1 MTTPIPKKAS
11 KPKMLPYRMGG
22 PIDYAALEFDAC
34 EKEVPPDH
42 MEQRL
47 EIYEVLGLLTAR
59 FTDFD
64 RRPDVFL
71 DTDTN
76 ICYDPSNLNVRVA
89 PDVYLAFGVD
99 AEAIRPRRLY
109 LPWEVGKVPD
119 WALEIA
125 SESTRRV
132 DLVRKPPIYAQIGI
146 PEFWRFDPTGGRY
159 YLFQLNGLKLVDGEY
174 HPIELTNEPDGIL
187 KGYSEIL
194 QLSLAWD
201 DGWPRFYDPAAGAY
215 LDNWRQEH
223 EALQTKREALQTERE
238 ALRAE
243 REARAADQERIRQ
256 LEEELRRLRGER
268 PHPNPPPEGEGT

>member
-1 MTTPIPKKAS
+1 MALHKSAEKYE
-11 KPKMLPYRMGG
+11 MLPYRKGG
-22 PIDYAALEFDAC
+22 PIDYASLEFDAC

-42 MEQRL
+42 MEQRR

-59 FTDFD
+59 FTEFD

-71 DTDTN
+71 DPDTN
-76 ICYDPSNLNVRVA
+76 ICYDPVNLNVRVA

-132 DLVRKPPIYAQIGI
+132 DLVRKPQIYARIGV
-146 PEFWRFDPTGGRY
+146 PELWRFDPSGGRY
-159 YLFQLNGLKLVDGEY
+159 YRFTLNGLRLVDGEY
-174 HPIELTNEPDGIL
+174 QPIELTTEPDGIL
-187 KGYSEIL
+187 KGYSEVL
-194 QLSLAWD
+194 GLSLAWD
-201 DGWPRFYDPAAGAY
+201 EGWPRFYDPATGAY
-215 LDNWRQEH
+215 LENWAQD
-223 EALQTKREALQTERE
+223 RE

-243 REARAADQERIRQ
+243 RAARSADQERIRQ
-256 LEEELRRLRGER
+256 LEEELRRLR
-268 PHPNPPPEGEGT
+268 PDA